1 MFFGSSAKTTTTQM
15 QSVATSISSSSIT
28 QMPNNAI
35 NIGNATLHVVTQMPY
50 NALPIGATGPIGP
63 TIVIGTGSTGATGAT
78 GSTGATGATGATGST
93 GATGATPHVEVLGPT
108 GTNSVETSTIRLEE
122 AAPVTKN
129 NCCYRWV

>member
-78 GSTGATGATGATGST
+78 GSTGATGAT
-93 GATGATPHVEVLGPT
+93 PHVEVLGPT

>member
-78 GSTGATGATGATGST
+78 G
-93 GATGATPHVEVLGPT
+93 ATPHVEVLGPT